1 MRKLCEMSLLILA
14 LLFPFPVFAAGQEKV
29 MGTVQIQ
36 CFVDLSLDGQTM
48 ELVFEEQDTGEEVT
62 VASREYKNH
71 AITAQMPVG
80 TYRLSAIR
88 FNDNLYFDY
97 RYSCSPET
105 FSVTGEEQTEPV
117 YVFAVGRSEA
127 PKAVTSKIVFSG
139 QEKFSGTVQITLH
152 EVLEVYYGDTVT
164 YRQED

>member
-36 CFVDLSLDGQTM
+36 GFVDLLLDGQTM

-105 FSVTGEEQTEPV
+105 FS
-117 YVFAVGRSEA
+117 
-127 PKAVTSKIVFSG
+127 
-139 QEKFSGTVQITLH
+139 
-152 EVLEVYYGDTVT
+152 
-164 YRQED
+164 

>member
-14 LLFPFPVFAAGQEKV
+14 LDCSRFRYLLPGRKSDGNSA
-29 MGTVQIQ
+29 IQ

-105 FSVTGEEQTEPV
+105 F
-117 YVFAVGRSEA
+117 R
-127 PKAVTSKIVFSG
+127 
-139 QEKFSGTVQITLH
+139 
-152 EVLEVYYGDTVT
+152 
-164 YRQED
+164 